1 MHVEE
6 ACPTHARPHQLEWKL
21 TPPVK
26 AGDNTLKQRVCFG
39 LQRGPRLYFRQR
51 GDRRQRQR
59 EREQKHAHTLL
70 TPSVKEIQ
78 GALEA
83 RSGGTLM
90 SRSMNKHKINAGNQ
104 DVWSMMEISSEIKQT
119 PVHSP
124 LSTVLK
130 HLGCFWLLCSCFC
143 TFLNHLQAFIVK
155 ESPATECISATL
167 KRIIKQA
174 YSPFSSNISWI
185 MLPTLRQTY
194 AFEYTSSLE
203 LIRLSKHAVYIYYA
217 FSRKAVTQ
225 HINPKHLAT
234 TNLLSPVINLFIFK

>member
-1 MHVEE
+1 M
-6 ACPTHARPHQLEWKL
+6 
-21 TPPVK
+21 K

-51 GDRRQRQR
+51 GDRRQRER

-83 RSGGTLM
+83 RSEGTLM
-90 SRSMNKHKINAGNQ
+90 SRSMNKHKFKAGNQ
-104 DVWSMMEISSEIKQT
+104 EVWSIFQHYWDLIDRGRASEIKQT
-119 PVHSP
+119 TVHSP

-130 HLGCFWLLCSCFC
+130 YLGCFWLLRSWFC
-143 TFLNHLQAFIVK
+143 TFLNHLEAFIVK

-167 KRIIKQA
+167 KRIKKQA
-174 YSPFSSNISWI
+174 YSHLCSYISWI
-185 MLPTLRQTY
+185 MLPPLRQTY

-203 LIRLSKHAVYIYYA
+203 LIRLVLSKHVVYIHYA

-234 TNLLSPVINLFIFK
+234 TNLLSPVTNLFIFK